1 LSLRGAAGC
10 AGAARPIRHCRAAPI
25 YRKIARKIA
34 ATAEEH
40 AMTSPSFRPVHE
52 LIGDIAARRL
62 SPVDLVEECL
72 ARIARLD
79 PRLRAFVSVN
89 AANAR
94 LAAEAADK
102 AVRAGHAVGP
112 LHGIPIAIKDL
123 VEIEGEVAMGGSAA
137 WRGRIAPHTA
147 TLYRRLLAAGMINL
161 GKTHTVEF
169 AYGGWGTNQHL
180 GTPWNPWDAAT
191 HRTPGGSSSGS
202 GVAVAARMAPCAI
215 GTDTGGSVR
224 IPAAWNGITGLKTTV
239 GRIST
244 FGVLPLS
251 PTLDT
256 PGPITRDIEDAA
268 LLFGVLQGADPRDRH
283 TRGVHDV
290 DPLAGLRRGV
300 KGLRLARLP
309 AHERDGIDGE
319 VLAAYDRAVDALAGL
334 GAEIAEVALPAR
346 FAELGAINGRIMSAE
361 AYAALADLVDDNAQR
376 LDQDVRPRVRA
387 GAAISSRD
395 YLTALAER
403 ERMKASFAAAIE
415 GVDALLT
422 PTAVTPAI
430 PIASVDQSGTPAVFT
445 RWVNFLDLCAA
456 AVPNGL
462 TAGGLPTSLQIVCRA
477 YAEPLALRIG
487 YAYQAAHDW
496 HLRVPPMAA

>member
-1 LSLRGAAGC
+1 MVGVNQPDPLLHEGMR
-10 AGAARPIRHCRAAPI
+10 
-25 YRKIARKIA
+25 
-34 ATAEEH
+34 
-40 AMTSPSFRPVHE
+40 AMTSIAFHPVHTLSAE
-52 LIGDIAARRL
+52 IAARRL
-62 SPVDLVEECL
+62 SPVDLMDEYL
-72 ARIARLD
+72 ARIERLE
-79 PRLRAFVSVN
+79 PRLRAFVSIN
-89 AANAR
+89 ATNAR

-102 AVRAGHAVGP
+102 AIRAGHAIGP

-123 VEIEGEVAMGGSAA
+123 VEIEGAVAMGGTAA
-137 WRGRIAPHTA
+137 WRNRVAPHTA
-147 TLYRRLLAAGMINL
+147 TLACKLTAAGMISL

-180 GTPWNPWDAAT
+180 GTPWNPWDDRV
-191 HRTPGGSSSGS
+191 HRAPGGSSSGS
-202 GVAVAARMAPCAI
+202 GVAVAARMAPWAI

-224 IPAAWNGITGLKTTV
+224 IPAAWNGITGLKTTI

-268 LLFGVLQGADPRDRH
+268 LLLEVLQGEDRHDRH
-283 TRGVHDV
+283 TLGVRDV
-290 DPLAGLRRGV
+290 DPMIELRRGV

-309 AHERDGIDGE
+309 ADERGGIDAE
-319 VLAAYDRAVDALAGL
+319 VLSAYDRSVEALAGL
-334 GAEIAEVALPAR
+334 GAEIVDITLPAR
-346 FAELGAINGRIMSAE
+346 FADLGAVNGRIMSAE
-361 AYAALADLVDDNAQR
+361 AYAALAELVDDNAQP
-376 LDQDVRPRVRA
+376 LDQDIRPRVRA

-395 YLTALAER
+395 YLLALAER
-403 ERMKASFAAAIE
+403 ERMKTSFNTAIE

-422 PTAVTPAI
+422 PTAIMPAPSVAAIDQNTTPAI
-430 PIASVDQSGTPAVFT
+430 FT

-456 AVPNGL
+456 AIPNGF
-462 TAGGLPTSLQIVCRA
+462 TAGGLPTSLQIVCQA

-487 YAYQAAHDW
+487 YAYQVAHDW

>member
-1 LSLRGAAGC
+1 MPSTG
-10 AGAARPIRHCRAAPI
+10 
-25 YRKIARKIA
+25 
-34 ATAEEH
+34 EN
-40 AMTSPSFRPVHE
+40 AMTSAAFHPVHTLAAE
-52 LIGDIAARRL
+52 IAARRL
-62 SPVDLVEECL
+62 SPVDLVDEYL
-72 ARIARLD
+72 ARIERLE
-79 PRLRAFVSVN
+79 PRLHAFVSVN

-102 AVRAGHAVGP
+102 AIRSGHAVGP

-123 VEIEGEVAMGGSAA
+123 VEIEGEVAMGGTAA
-137 WRGRIAPHTA
+137 WRNRIAPHTA
-147 TLYRRLLAAGMINL
+147 TLMQRLMAAGMINL

-180 GTPWNPWDAAT
+180 GTPWNPWDDST

-202 GVAVAARMAPCAI
+202 GVAVAARMAPWAI

-224 IPAAWNGITGLKTTV
+224 IPAAWNGITGLKTTI

-268 LLFGVLQGADPRDRH
+268 LLLSVLQGADRRDPH
-283 TRGVHDV
+283 TLGVRDV
-290 DPLAGLRRGV
+290 DPMAELRRGV

-309 AHERDGIDGE
+309 ADERDGIDAE
-319 VLAAYDRAVDALAGL
+319 VLAAYDRSVAALAGL
-334 GAEIAEVALPAR
+334 GAEIVDVALPAR
-346 FAELGAINGRIMSAE
+346 FADLGAINGRIMSAE
-361 AYAALADLVDDNAQR
+361 AYAALAALVDDNAQP

-387 GAAISSRD
+387 GAAISSHD
-395 YLTALAER
+395 YLVALAER
-403 ERMKASFAAAIE
+403 ERMKASFNAAIE
-415 GVDALLT
+415 GIDALLT

-430 PIASVDQSGTPAVFT
+430 PVASIDQNTTPAMFT

-456 AVPNGL
+456 AVPNGF

-487 YAYQAAHDW
+487 YAYQEAHDW
-496 HLRVPPMAA
+496 HLRVPPVAA

>member
-1 LSLRGAAGC
+1 
-10 AGAARPIRHCRAAPI
+10 
-25 YRKIARKIA
+25 
-34 ATAEEH
+34 
-40 AMTSPSFRPVHE
+40 MTSAAFRPVHE
-52 LIGDIAARRL
+52 LAVEIAARRL
-62 SPVDLVEECL
+62 SPVDLVDEYL
-72 ARIARLD
+72 ARIERLE
-79 PRLRAFVSVN
+79 PRLQAFVSVN
-89 AANAR
+89 AARAR
-94 LAAEAADK
+94 LAAEAAEK
-102 AVRAGHAVGP
+102 AIRAGHSVGP

-137 WRGRIAPHTA
+137 WRNRIAPHTA
-147 TLYRRLLAAGMINL
+147 TLMRKLMAAGMINL

-180 GTPWNPWDAAT
+180 GTPWNPWDGGT

-202 GVAVAARMAPCAI
+202 GVAVAARMAPWAI

-224 IPAAWNGITGLKTTV
+224 IPAAWNGITGLKTTI

-268 LLFGVLQGADPRDRH
+268 LLLTVLQGEDRNDRH
-283 TRGVHDV
+283 TLGVHDV
-290 DPLAGLRRGV
+290 DPMPGLRRGV
-300 KGLRLARLP
+300 KGLRLGRLP
-309 AHERDGIDGE
+309 AHERDGIDAE
-319 VLAAYDRAVDALAGL
+319 VLTAYDRSVDALAGL
-334 GAEIAEVALPAR
+334 GAEIVDVTLPAR
-346 FAELGAINGRIMSAE
+346 FTELGAVNGRIMSAE
-361 AYAALADLVDDNAQR
+361 AYAALAELVDDNGQP

-403 ERMKASFAAAIE
+403 ERMKASFSAAIE
-415 GVDALLT
+415 GIDALLT
-422 PTAVTPAI
+422 PTTVTAALPVT
-430 PIASVDQSGTPAVFT
+430 SVDQNSTPAVFT

-456 AVPNGL
+456 AVPNGF
-462 TAGGLPTSLQIVCRA
+462 TTDGLPISLQIVCRA
-477 YAEPLALRIG
+477 YAEKLALRIG

-496 HLRVPPMAA
+496 HLRVPPMAL